1 MASTCTVGCVTNMAS
16 QLLSPQAAF
25 QLPSSSLHST
35 PPAHSLNRFALP
47 FAPLGQSPC
56 SRSRRRQRAAPSAVH
71 HSHNRASRIDEG
83 AQKWGGVLRL
93 GDGKSGGGGEYS
105 AWSPVK
111 VPPRVAAPPPR
122 AQPTKAQ
129 RQRSAKARASSR
141 SAAVLRREPTAIA
154 VAVPVPN
161 GLSVGLGDSV
171 REPTGAPRSAAIGAK
186 SMAEA
191 LEISPVTAAAMVAA
205 IGACAVAAPFGL
217 GFLSADAPLQTNVLA
232 YITAMIGLYMAWNI
246 GANDVSNAMGT
257 SVGSGALS
265 MRTAVLVAGVLEF
278 GGAMLV
284 GGHVSDTMQTGI
296 IDPGLFVNDQPLLFT
311 GMVSSLAAA
320 GTWLQIATHFG
331 WPVSTTHCIVGAM
344 VGFGFIYGGA
354 DAVCWDSLSHVAS
367 SWVLS
372 PVLGATVAYS
382 IYTAIQ
388 KFVYEADS
396 PAHAASSAAPY
407 LVGLGVFAFSL
418 SSLYTGDAAFAPAA
432 LESLAAGTVAAGVAS
447 LFMAKQVGSQ
457 LKELSKS
464 ISLLDGRQMSR
475 TAAAAATAGGA
486 GKTEPRG
493 EQQQTVYSI
502 FGYLQVLSAC
512 FMSFAHGSNDVANA
526 IGPIAAALNILSA
539 SAIVAA
545 SPDAADAA
553 VAAAAAAPTTHILMW
568 GGFGIVAG
576 LLVCGYQVISTI
588 GGKITEIT
596 PTRGFAAEFAAA
608 SVVVLAS
615 RLGLPVSATHT
626 LVGAVMG
633 VGLAQ
638 GGSGGVRGEVLAEIA
653 ASWAITIPA
662 GAALAVMYSAVL
674 SQIVPAF
681 F

>member
-1 MASTCTVGCVTNMAS
+1 MASTCTVRCVTNMAS
-16 QLLSPQAAF
+16 QQRSPQATF

-35 PPAHSLNRFALP
+35 PPAHSLSRFTLP

-56 SRSRRRQRAAPSAVH
+56 CRSRRRRAAPSAVH

-129 RQRSAKARASSR
+129 RQRSAKARASSG
-141 SAAVLRREPTAIA
+141 STAVLRGEPTAIA

-161 GLSVGLGDSV
+161 GLSVGLGDSI

-191 LEISPVTAAAMVAA
+191 LEISPMTAAVMVAVIA
-205 IGACAVAAPFGL
+205 ACAVAAPFGL

-284 GGHVSDTMQTGI
+284 GSHVSDTMQTGI

-311 GMVSSLAAA
+311 GMISSLAAA

-344 VGFGFIYGGA
+344 VGFGFVYGGA

-418 SSLYTGDAAFAPAA
+418 SSLFTGDAAFAPAA

-447 LFMAKQVGSQ
+447 LFMEKQVGSQ

-464 ISLLDGRQMSR
+464 LSLLDGRQTSR
-475 TAAAAATAGGA
+475 TAAAAAAGGA
-486 GKTEPRG
+486 CKG
-493 EQQQTVYSI
+493 EQQRTVYSI

-539 SAIVAA
+539 SAVAA
-545 SPDAADAA
+545 TSPDSADAA

-662 GAALAVMYSAVL
+662 GAALAIMYSAAL
-674 SQIVPAF
+674 SQIVPTF

>member
-1 MASTCTVGCVTNMAS
+1 MASAS
-16 QLLSPQAAF
+16 TAGAISAPPL
-25 QLPSSSLHST
+25 SSLHST
-35 PPAHSLNRFALP
+35 PLSHSLGRSALH
-47 FAPLGQSPC
+47 FAPLGQSHC
-56 SRSRRRQRAAPSAVH
+56 ARTHRRSRRTAPSAAH
-71 HSHNRASRIDEG
+71 HSHNRASRIDES

-93 GDGKSGGGGEYS
+93 EDGKTGGAGEYS

-111 VPPRVAAPPPR
+111 VPPRAVPRPPR

-129 RQRSAKARASSR
+129 RQRSAKARASSG
-141 SAAVLRREPTAIA
+141 SAAVLRGEPTAIA
-154 VAVPVPN
+154 VAVPVPD
-161 GLSVGLGDSV
+161 GLSIGLGDSI
-171 REPTGAPRSAAIGAK
+171 REPTAGAPRSAAIGAK
-186 SMAEA
+186 SMAQA
-191 LEISPVTAAAMVAA
+191 LEISPVTAGAMVAA
-205 IGACAVAAPFGL
+205 IGASALAAPFFL
-217 GFLSADAPLQTNVLA
+217 GFLSPDAPLQTNVLA
-232 YITAMIGLYMAWNI
+232 YMTAMIGFYMAWNI

-284 GGHVSDTMQTGI
+284 GSHVSDTMQTGI
-296 IDPGLFVNDQPLLFT
+296 IDPGVFVNDQPLLFT

-354 DAVCWDSLSHVAS
+354 DAVCWSSLSHVAS

-407 LVGLGVFAFSL
+407 LVGLGVSAFSL
-418 SSLYTGDAAFAPAA
+418 SSLYTGDAAFLPAA

-447 LFMAKQVGSQ
+447 LFMERQVGSQ
-457 LKELSKS
+457 LKHLSD
-464 ISLLDGRQMSR
+464 SLSSLNKRQTSR
-475 TAAAAATAGGA
+475 PAVAAAAGSGA
-486 GKTEPRG
+486 EPKG
-493 EQQQTVYSI
+493 EQLRTVYSI

-526 IGPIAAALNILSA
+526 IGPIAAALSILST
-539 SAIVAA
+539 SAAA
-545 SPDAADAA
+545 ATAPDAIGSAADAA
-553 VAAAAAAPTTHILMW
+553 AVAGAAAAAAAPTTHILMW

-662 GAALAVMYSAVL
+662 GAALAVLYSAGL

>member
-1 MASTCTVGCVTNMAS
+1 MSVPVVGGSRDNTIVPLFSQATPAVSLREDERVRLVRRVRASGMQVITAKDGKGSAIMAPAFAAASFTNSLLKALNGEAVTEYAYVAS
-16 QLLSPQAAF
+16 SVTDAPFFASKVQLGPNGVEKVF
-25 QLPSSSLHST
+25 PVEDLPSSSLHST
-35 PPAHSLNRFALP
+35 PPAHSLSRFALP

-56 SRSRRRQRAAPSAVH
+56 SRSRRRRAAPSAVH

-129 RQRSAKARASSR
+129 RQRSAKARASSG
-141 SAAVLRREPTAIA
+141 STAVLRGEPTAIA

-161 GLSVGLGDSV
+161 GLSVGLGDSI

-284 GGHVSDTMQTGI
+284 GSHVSDTMQTGI

-311 GMVSSLAAA
+311 GMISSLAAA

-344 VGFGFIYGGA
+344 VGFGFVYGGA

-432 LESLAAGTVAAGVAS
+432 LESLAAGTVATGVAS
-447 LFMAKQVGSQ
+447 VFMEK
-457 LKELSKS
+457 
-464 ISLLDGRQMSR
+464 
-475 TAAAAATAGGA
+475 
-486 GKTEPRG
+486 
-493 EQQQTVYSI
+493 
-502 FGYLQVLSAC
+502 
-512 FMSFAHGSNDVANA
+512 
-526 IGPIAAALNILSA
+526 
-539 SAIVAA
+539 
-545 SPDAADAA
+545 
-553 VAAAAAAPTTHILMW
+553 
-568 GGFGIVAG
+568 
-576 LLVCGYQVISTI
+576 QVISTI

-662 GAALAVMYSAVL
+662 GAALAIIYSAAL

>member
-1 MASTCTVGCVTNMAS
+1 MAS
-16 QLLSPQAAF
+16 QQVAPQAGF
-25 QLPSSSLHST
+25 QLPPSSLHST
-35 PPAHSLNRFALP
+35 PPAHSLSRFALP

-71 HSHNRASRIDEG
+71 QSHNRVSRIDES

-93 GDGKSGGGGEYS
+93 GDGKSSSGGEFS

-129 RQRSAKARASSR
+129 RQRSAKARASSG
-141 SAAVLRREPTAIA
+141 SDAVLRGEPSAIA

-171 REPTGAPRSAAIGAK
+171 REASGAPRSAALDAK

-191 LEISPVTAAAMVAA
+191 LEISPLTAAAMVAA
-205 IGACAVAAPFGL
+205 IGACAVSAPFAL
-217 GFLSADAPLQTNVLA
+217 GFLSPDAPLQTNMLA

-388 KFVYEADS
+388 KFVYESES

-447 LFMAKQVGSQ
+447 LFMEKQVGSQ
-457 LKELSKS
+457 LKELRKS
-464 ISLLDGRQMSR
+464 FSLLDGRRTSR
-475 TAAAAATAGGA
+475 AAAGAGGGGA
-486 GKTEPRG
+486 GRKEPKG
-493 EQQQTVYSI
+493 EQQRTVYSI

-539 SAIVAA
+539 SAVAA
-545 SPDAADAA
+545 TSPDAADAA
-553 VAAAAAAPTTHILMW
+553 VAAAAAAPTSHILMW

-662 GAALAVMYSAVL
+662 GAALAVMYSAAL